1 MSAYLLPGTR
11 LGSYEVIALLG
22 VGGMGQVYRAR
33 DPRLE
38 RDIALKVLQS
48 DDREHRG
55 RFAREARAIAALN
68 HPNIV
73 TIHSVEEVDGVP
85 FLTMELVEGTPLNR
99 LIPPGGFELN
109 ELLAIAIPIAEA
121 LAAAHA
127 RGIVHRD
134 LKPPNVMVGPDGRV
148 KMLDFGLAKNVEAAK
163 LASVEETREGQIIGT
178 LAYMSPE
185 QLMADTIDARSDIF
199 SLGVLIYELAT
210 GRRPFE
216 GPNPA
221 VILVSLLNNPVP
233 AIGGA
238 SSDLDRI
245 IARAT
250 ARKPGG
256 RYQRVTDLL
265 GDLRALMTGMA
276 LATPPVTRL
285 PAIAVL
291 PFANLTNDPDQEYF
305 CDGMAEELIS
315 ALSRVKGLA
324 VVSRTSAFQF
334 KGTQVDVREIG
345 ERLDVQTVLEG
356 SVRKAG
362 NRLRI
367 SVQLV
372 NVSDG
377 YHVWSERFD
386 RNIDDVFLIQDEIA
400 RSITESLRITLTR
413 PATGMMVKPATSSL
427 EAYHLYLR
435 GRFLL
440 NKFADLYGSLTAAR
454 KCFEDAVALDPGYS
468 AAYAGLA
475 EACTALG
482 YTTFL
487 PAPEASRA
495 ALDAAE
501 RAVTLDPSL
510 PEGHTALGW
519 TKTLFAM
526 DMRTAERDFQRALEL
541 SPAYAPAH
549 GYYAL
554 LLCGFGRFDEAI
566 DHATQARHHDP
577 LWMMM
582 PFIMSQVLIC
592 ARRFEEAALQMREL
606 LSIDPNFAG
615 CYWYLSSALA
625 GQGKLDEAIAVQ
637 EKGVELVRRAPFFVA
652 LLAIWYCRKGRLD
665 DAERLREELVAG
677 GRCTPVWLAMVC
689 GELGHREIAL
699 DYLDQA
705 ISQHDDQVSFMAFD
719 HRFDSLRGDTR
730 FAAALRKVGLPVTTS
745 SPAHRDSSD
754 TSG

>member
-1 MSAYLLPGTR
+1 VYLLPGQR

-38 RDIALKVLQS
+38 RDIALKILQT
-48 DDREHRG
+48 DDAEHRK
-55 RFAREARAIAALN
+55 RFAREARAVAALN

-73 TIHSVEEVDGVP
+73 TIHSVEEVNGQP
-85 FLTMELVEGTPLNR
+85 FLTMELVEGTPLSR
-99 LIPPGGFELN
+99 LIPPGGFELP
-109 ELLAIAIPIAEA
+109 ELLSIAVPVSEA

-134 LKPPNVMVGPDGRV
+134 LKPPNVMVCPDGRV
-148 KMLDFGLAKNVEAAK
+148 KMLDFGLAKNIEAAS
-163 LASVEETREGQIIGT
+163 LASAEETREGQIIGT

-185 QLMADTIDARSDIF
+185 QLMADTVDARSDIF
-199 SLGVLIYELAT
+199 SLGVLIYEMAT
-210 GRRPFE
+210 GKRPFD

-221 VILVSLLNNPVP
+221 VVLVSLLNTPVP
-233 AIGGA
+233 TIGGA
-238 SSDLDRI
+238 SADLDRI
-245 IARAT
+245 ISRAT

-265 GDLRALMTGMA
+265 SDLRALMSGMA
-276 LATPPVTRL
+276 LATPPMTRC

-334 KGTQVDVREIG
+334 KGSSIDVREIG

-356 SVRKAG
+356 SVRRAG

-367 SVQLV
+367 SAQLI

-386 RNIDDVFLIQDEIA
+386 RTIDDVFLIQDEIA
-400 RSITESLRITLTR
+400 RSITESLRVTLTR
-413 PATGMMVKPATSSL
+413 PATGMMVKPATANL
-427 EAYHLYLR
+427 DAYHLYLR

-440 NKFADLYGSLTAAR
+440 NKFADLYGSLTVAR
-454 KCFEDAVALDPGYS
+454 KCFEEAVALDPLYS
-468 AAYAGLA
+468 AAYAGLS

-487 PAPEASRA
+487 PAQEASKA
-495 ALDAAE
+495 ALEAAE

-519 TKTLFAM
+519 TKTLFAI
-526 DMRTAERDFQRALEL
+526 DMRTAERDFQRALEIA
-541 SPAYAPAH
+541 PGYAPAH

-554 LLCGFGRFDEAI
+554 LLCGFRRFDEAI

-592 ARRFEEAALQMREL
+592 ARRFDEAERQMREI
-606 LSIDPNFAG
+606 LSIDPSFAG

-625 GQGKLDEAIAVQ
+625 GQGRLDEAIEVQ
-637 EKGVELVRRAPFFVA
+637 EKGVALVHRAPFFAA
-652 LLAIWYCRKGRLD
+652 LLALWYCRKGRREE
-665 DAERLREELVAG
+665 AEELREELVSG
-677 GRCTPVWLAMVC
+677 GRCSPVWLAMVC
-689 GELGHREIAL
+689 GELGRKDVAFQ
-699 DYLDQA
+699 YLELA
-705 ISQHDDQVSFMAFD
+705 ITQHDDQVSFMAVD
-719 HRFDSLRGDTR
+719 HRFDSLRDDPR
-730 FAAALRKVGLPVTTS
+730 FNAALRRLGLPASTTTS
-745 SPAHRDSSD
+745 
-754 TSG
+754 G